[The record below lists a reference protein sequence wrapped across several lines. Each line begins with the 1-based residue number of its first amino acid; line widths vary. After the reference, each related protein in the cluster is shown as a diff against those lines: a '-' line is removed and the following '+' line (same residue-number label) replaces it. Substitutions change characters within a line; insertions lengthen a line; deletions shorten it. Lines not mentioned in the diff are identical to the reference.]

1 MYVCLPLP
9 IAHRRTYTTY
19 VINYCLLARTDGEVV
34 GRGSEKRGG
43 GKRAERGEEKG
54 GGGRERTRL
63 KLSGRADSKSITLS
77 IIPNP
82 PTQLGRD

>member
-1 MYVCLPLP
+1 MYACLPLL

-34 GRGSEKRGG
+34 GTGGEKSGG
-43 GKRAERGEEKG
+43 GKRGEKG
-54 GGGRERTRL
+54 EGKGRGRERTRL

-82 PTQLGRD
+82 STQLGRD